1 MFAQLI
7 STLKKS
13 PKTIV
18 FTEGTDPRIL
28 EASARL
34 LSGNFLKPVL
44 VGNPD
49 EIAAAAEDIGFNIRG
64 AEIIDPEN
72 YDDMDEMVD
81 KMVEL
86 RKGKMTA
93 DECRAALKKSN
104 YFGTML
110 VKMGKA
116 DCLLGGATYS
126 TADTVRPALQ
136 LIKTKP
142 GNKIVS
148 SCFIM
153 VRPAAS
159 GENEVLAMADCA
171 INIKPNEDEL
181 VEICKE
187 TVSCAKIFGVDPK
200 VAFLSYSTLGSGKG
214 EDVDKMRNACEKAK
228 ALMPDTPIGGEFQ
241 FDAAVS
247 PAVAKT
253 KHITDAVGGHANT
266 FIFPDINAGNIGYKI
281 AQRLG
286 SFDAYGPILLGLNA
300 PINDLSRGCNAQEV
314 YLVAALI
321 LSRGWFSFPMLA
333 VFCFIIGSI
342 NSIYYVA
349 YDSFYPLLIS
359 EGNYSKAYSIAS
371 VLETLSALIIPIA
384 TYFYNLFG
392 IAPLIGINALCF
404 FIAATAETQIRAEEH
419 YIEKQR
425 AALALEEQH
434 SSGRQLLRD
443 IKEGFRY
450 LMSEKGLLRVAIYFT
465 FSMLASGASQ
475 VITLPYFK
483 STFDNGEYI
492 YMLVWGMAIFGR
504 AIGGGIHYKIKLPV
518 QHKYSIALMVYVVIS
533 LCEGFYLYCPLP
545 VMMVSCFLTGILGVT
560 SYTIRISA
568 TQSYVPDEKKGR
580 FNGAFN
586 MLNTVGSFTG
596 NLLAGALVAFLPV
609 RGVLTGF
616 MLVTAAAAVVV
627 IGGGRR
633 DVSAIYNRQE

>member
-72 YDDMDEMVD
+72 YDGMDEMVD

-214 EDVDKMRNACEKAK
+214 EDVDKMRNACENAK

-314 YLVAALI
+314 YSMA
-321 LSRGWFSFPMLA
+321 
-333 VFCFIIGSI
+333 II
-342 NSIYYVA
+342 
-349 YDSFYPLLIS
+349 
-359 EGNYSKAYSIAS
+359 
-371 VLETLSALIIPIA
+371 T
-384 TYFYNLFG
+384 
-392 IAPLIGINALCF
+392 
-404 FIAATAETQIRAEEH
+404 
-419 YIEKQR
+419 
-425 AALALEEQH
+425 AALA
-434 SSGRQLLRD
+434 
-443 IKEGFRY
+443 
-450 LMSEKGLLRVAIYFT
+450 
-465 FSMLASGASQ
+465 
-475 VITLPYFK
+475 
-483 STFDNGEYI
+483 
-492 YMLVWGMAIFGR
+492 
-504 AIGGGIHYKIKLPV
+504 
-518 QHKYSIALMVYVVIS
+518 
-533 LCEGFYLYCPLP
+533 
-545 VMMVSCFLTGILGVT
+545 
-560 SYTIRISA
+560 
-568 TQSYVPDEKKGR
+568 
-580 FNGAFN
+580 
-586 MLNTVGSFTG
+586 
-596 NLLAGALVAFLPV
+596 
-609 RGVLTGF
+609 
-616 MLVTAAAAVVV
+616 
-627 IGGGRR
+627 
-633 DVSAIYNRQE
+633 